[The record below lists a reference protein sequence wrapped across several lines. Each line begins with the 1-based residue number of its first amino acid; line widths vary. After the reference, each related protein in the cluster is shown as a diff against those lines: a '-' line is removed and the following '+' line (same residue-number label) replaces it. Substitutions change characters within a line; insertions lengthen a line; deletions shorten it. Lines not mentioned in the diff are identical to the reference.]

1 MEIHFLFTEH
11 IPLERLGWL
20 SKSFD
25 KGGNSINP
33 NAKNS
38 ETNIDISQFGLFLTG
53 DALFSLIDKR
63 YRPYWKKL
71 ISVDNFF
78 CNLDSEEIK
87 LLGLECKER
96 KKLDIE
102 TELNNTEIH
111 SNTILQRDSDF
122 WNGLLNSIHNQF
134 NGNRIGLLEFQ
145 GPYMSR
151 TTVNAL
157 RLLEKAIDYKL
168 DPELYTY
175 LDGIHMGHIGQK
187 PSEYENIGK
196 KLRYLEKK
204 ARMNDLRFIMLSC
217 SRCGTARGYIR
228 EKKEKEYFQSDDVIP
243 HYLFCNLNKIV
254 ERFEENN
261 LILSASCG
269 IVQYCNDFDKDKLN
283 KKKASKIKPPIIIF
297 ITHNPYGSEWTFGGL
312 SFAMAYANHEIP
324 TKVVFIEDGTYNLP
338 TEHKL
343 SSEDKMFNIQDIIL
357 ATSDMEFLEY
367 YVLDESL
374 KIRNFDL
381 VNKLNNYIEKINNIE
396 LTRLIISKQDNSI
409 THKRIIFF

>member
-1 MEIHFLFTEH
+1 MEIYFLFTEH

-20 SKSFD
+20 SECFNKR
-25 KGGNSINP
+25 GNKANLNS
-33 NAKNS
+33 KTS
-38 ETNIDISQFGLFLTG
+38 ETSNNIRKLGFFLTS

-71 ISVDNFF
+71 ISVNNFF
-78 CNLDSEEIK
+78 CNLDSEEMK
-87 LLGLECKER
+87 LLGLECKEI
-96 KKLDIE
+96 KKPDIE
-102 TELNNTEIH
+102 KELYNAEIH
-111 SNTILQRDSDF
+111 SDAILQQEPDF
-122 WNGLLNSIHNQF
+122 WNGLLRSIHNQF
-134 NGNRIGLLEFQ
+134 NGNRIGFLEFQ

-151 TTVNAL
+151 TSVNAL
-157 RLLEKAIDYKL
+157 KILEKAIDNKL

-204 ARMNDLRFIMLSC
+204 ARTNDLRFRMLSC

-228 EKKEKEYFQSDDVIP
+228 EQNENEYFQSEDVIP

-261 LILSASCG
+261 LIFSSSCG
-269 IVQYCNDFDKDKLN
+269 VVQYCSDFYKN
-283 KKKASKIKPPIIIF
+283 KINEKRASTIKPPIIIF

-312 SFAMAYANHEIP
+312 SFAMACANHKIP
-324 TKVVFIEDGTYNLP
+324 TKVVFTEEGTYNLP

-396 LTRLIISKQDNSI
+396 LTRLIISKQDHSI